1 MSINRSDKSKGN
13 YTTMS
18 NYHLRDT
25 RLSLKAKGLLSLMLS
40 LPDDWDFSAKGLATL
55 CHEGKDSIESGL
67 KELEKEGY
75 LVRERIRLSDG
86 RFSHIRYEIY
96 EDSIKEYR
104 EPNRPKRKKP
114 KRNKSEQDDSK
125 QAAPVSKNHT
135 QLNTDIQNT
144 ELTNEKIDKN
154 GPYLS
159 RERIKDQIDY
169 DNLIQEYEADRIDNL
184 VELMLEVVVSKN
196 PYCVIAK
203 EKLPREVVRERLGKV
218 NSDHIEYVLQ
228 ELEKTTAKVGN
239 VKAYVLA
246 SLFNAPVNMDIHD
259 QLEVNHDRPSRGRKD
274 QLN

>member
-1 MSINRSDKSKGN
+1 MSVHRTDKSKGN
-13 YTTMS
+13 YTPMS
-18 NYHLRDT
+18 NRHLRGT
-25 RLSLKAKGLLSLMLS
+25 NLSLKAKGLLSLMLS
-40 LPDDWDFSAKGLATL
+40 LPDDWEYSAKGLAML
-55 CHEGKDSIESGL
+55 CQEGRDSVESGL
-67 KELEKEGY
+67 KELEREGY
-75 LVRERIRLSDG
+75 LCRRIRSPNG
-86 RFSHIRYEIY
+86 CFGQIQYEIY
-96 EDSIKEYR
+96 EESLLKDIASAQL
-104 EPNRPKRKKP
+104 

-125 QAAPVSKNHT
+125 QAAPVSKHHT

-154 GPYLS
+154 DPYLS

-169 DNLIQEYEADRIDNL
+169 DNLIQEYEVDRIDNL
-184 VELMLEVVVSKN
+184 VELMLEVVVSKSL
-196 PYCVIAK
+196 YCVIAK
-203 EKLPREVVRERLGKV
+203 EKLPQEVVRERLGKV

>member
-1 MSINRSDKSKGN
+1 MTINRSDKSKGN

-40 LPDDWDFSAKGLATL
+40 LPDDWDYSAKGLATL

-104 EPNRPKRKKP
+104 EPNRPKRKK
-114 KRNKSEQDDSK
+114 SEQDDSK

-154 GPYLS
+154 DPYLS

-169 DNLIQEYEADRIDNL
+169 DNLIQEYEVDRIDNL
-184 VELMLEVVVSKN
+184 VELMLEVVVSKS

-218 NSDHIEYVLQ
+218 NSDHIEYLLQ

-239 VKAYVLA
+239 VKAYVLV